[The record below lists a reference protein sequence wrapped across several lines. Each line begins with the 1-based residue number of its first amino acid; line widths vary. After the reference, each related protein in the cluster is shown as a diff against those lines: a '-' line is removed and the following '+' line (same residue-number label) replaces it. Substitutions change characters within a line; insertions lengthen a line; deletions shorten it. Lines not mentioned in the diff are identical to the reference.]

1 MCEVEVIES
10 QIIQILANLRGEYYL
25 YQRDNGNLN
34 PNLRQC
40 VFEVEVIESQIMQI
54 LRICVGSDSM
64 KQVEQIGGSVCYPLF
79 VGADNGNRTHDL
91 VITNDVLYRLSH
103 ISESNYR
110 PCYYIK
116 YGVVCQDLYA
126 KILKIKFRSTVQIP
140 AIIEERILK
149 TKNLPYLISASGQS
163 DII

>member
-1 MCEVEVIES
+1 MKCSAATFCSVICSATKKVLKNLCE
-10 QIIQILANLRGEYYL
+10 LTK
-25 YQRDNGNLN
+25 D
-34 PNLRQC
+34 
-40 VFEVEVIESQIMQI
+40 
-54 LRICVGSDSM
+54 LRIEM
-64 KQVEQIGGSVCYPLF
+64 LFIKQEKPLRRKGFLFLF